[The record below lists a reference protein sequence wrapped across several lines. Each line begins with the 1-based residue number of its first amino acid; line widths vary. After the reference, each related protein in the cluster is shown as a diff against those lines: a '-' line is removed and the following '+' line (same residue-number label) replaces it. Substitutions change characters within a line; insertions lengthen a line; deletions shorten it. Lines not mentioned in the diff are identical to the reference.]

1 MFQILFQSNVYTI
14 NIDNISP
21 CSSTIGNKLHFM
33 KNKLAVLRLHSL
45 LQSATWNDCWHSF
58 SPAQKLP
65 LKKQKLAPQI
75 KKKKKTLFYLPPLLW
90 AFFFFFIY
98 IFLKQVTVLSKTIC
112 TDNDLQS
119 FNIFNPSSV
128 FHPELPVIPKPG
140 EFKRLFIWKKTA
152 YETQQKANNHLHFNL
167 TACFFTFHSEL

>member
-1 MFQILFQSNVYTI
+1 
-14 NIDNISP
+14 
-21 CSSTIGNKLHFM
+21 M

-45 LQSATWNDCWHSF
+45 LQSATWNDCWHGF

-75 KKKKKTLFYLPPLLW
+75 KKINKFFSICLLFCELFSFKK
-90 AFFFFFIY
+90 Y